1 MIRKIIAIAKQDAR
15 EGLYYRFD
23 LLLYICNFMI
33 QIAVYVFIWLAIY
46 NQGNQILGMSFEQ
59 VTTYYILVVSLDPI
73 IGWGINE
80 ILGEAIRDGQVL
92 RELLHPISF
101 FSYYFGIRIGE
112 LVEAGIV
119 GIITFLL
126 CAILFGIVLPQ
137 SLFHFCAFLVVIVLS
152 IIVIYFFE
160 MILSMSAF
168 YTNSVWGIEILKR
181 AIISI
186 FSGMIAPL
194 TLFPEWVQKIANF
207 LPFQECIYTPINIY
221 FGELSNI
228 EILQTIIKQG
238 IWITVLYLL
247 AKFIFHKAIKNI
259 TINGG

>member
-46 NQGNQILGMSFEQ
+46 NQGNQILDMSFEQ

-73 IGWGINE
+73 ISWGINE
-80 ILGEAIRDGQVL
+80 ILGEAIREGQVL

-112 LVEAGIV
+112 LIEAAIV

-126 CAILFGIVLPQ
+126 WLF
-137 SLFHFCAFLVVIVLS
+137 
-152 IIVIYFFE
+152 Y
-160 MILSMSAF
+160 
-168 YTNSVWGIEILKR
+168 W
-181 AIISI
+181 
-186 FSGMIAPL
+186 
-194 TLFPEWVQKIANF
+194 
-207 LPFQECIYTPINIY
+207 
-221 FGELSNI
+221 EL
-228 EILQTIIKQG
+228 
-238 IWITVLYLL
+238 YY
-247 AKFIFHKAIKNI
+247 HKAYFVFLHSL
-259 TINGG
+259 